1 MAEPDKRKCG
11 KTHMAMPDK
20 REYGKT
26 HDFVVDRPAGQK
38 FYANSISYAGQK
50 GIWESTRCS
59 RQSEKK
65 DEKLEYDK
73 IRDFLGIQTE
83 YDKQTHVAAR
93 TKDWGDV

>member
-1 MAEPDKRKCG
+1 MRKHTMFAPVR
-11 KTHMAMPDK
+11 K
-20 REYGKT
+20 E
-26 HDFVVDRPAGQK
+26 
-38 FYANSISYAGQK
+38 
-50 GIWESTRCS
+50 
-59 RQSEKK
+59 K